1 MTHEGRADF
10 DGFVPQKN
18 QRGRNFAK
26 ENYIP
31 DIVMQ
36 AENIVNSFVSGKTN
50 TEKNKIRRV
59 FPFVIISALLLTAV
73 FCIARFI

>member
-18 QRGRNFAK
+18 KRGRNFAK

-36 AENIVNSFVSGKTN
+36 ADNIVNSFVEGKASTK
-50 TEKNKIRRV
+50 KNKSRRI

>member
-18 QRGRNFAK
+18 KRCRNFYK

-36 AENIVNSFVSGKTN
+36 AENIVNSFVFGKTN

>member
-1 MTHEGRADF
+1 MTHKGRADF

-36 AENIVNSFVSGKTN
+36 AENIVNSFVEGKTS
-50 TEKNKIRRV
+50 TKKNKSRRI